1 MLSHPFRRLMR
12 HQAERDQVLAV
23 ALHWCVFSG
32 GMDQSVLAA
41 LSHRLQTEL
50 KDRHLRE
57 RMLLRGMK
65 MLVCRRFKLSRV
77 AIADDR
83 CQAIVFETR
92 ITSYTL
98 SPSCSSSL
106 DRPPA

>member
-1 MLSHPFRRLMR
+1 MR
-12 HQAERDQVLAV
+12 HQAERDQVLTV
-23 ALHWCVFSG
+23 ALHWCILSG

-41 LSHRLQTEL
+41 LSHRLKTEL
-50 KDRHLRE
+50 KNRNVRE

-65 MLVCRRFKLSRV
+65 MLVCRRVQLSTV
-77 AIADDR
+77 VIADDL